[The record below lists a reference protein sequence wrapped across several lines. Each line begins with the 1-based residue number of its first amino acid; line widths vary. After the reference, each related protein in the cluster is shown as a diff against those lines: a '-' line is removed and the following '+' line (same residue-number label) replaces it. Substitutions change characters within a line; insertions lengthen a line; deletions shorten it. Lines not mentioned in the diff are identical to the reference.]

1 MVKATINTTGIN
13 RVSINKTEQTVAR
26 TVTLN
31 PQSITINSLRGLN
44 DVDATSLINNDTVVY
59 DIATDKFVVKT
70 LPNIDGGTF

>member
-31 PQSITINSLRGLN
+31 PQSISINSLRGLN